1 MSLEIFAYAQALGED
16 RRAHPTNDLTSA
28 LMAAEVDGEQ
38 LSPQEFGS
46 FFILLVVAGNETTR
60 NAISH
65 GMKALTDY
73 PDQRRIWFGD
83 FDAHTRTAV
92 EEIVRWATPVIY
104 FRRTVTED
112 TELGGQPL
120 RAGDKV
126 VMFYESANRDQR
138 GLRAPGRVRHHA
150 PRAATAGR
158 LRCRR
163 AALLPRR
170 QPRPPRDHRD
180 VRRDPPPAARTC
192 GSPASPTTSRATSST
207 ASSGCPAPGRHAFV
221 NDHERVRWARTLTT
235 AGWLFVLAYLTFV
248 TSTVRRVIAITQS
261 SFEDGV
267 WGQRIEIL
275 SFVGLQQNVIML
287 VPAAAAAIAAT
298 IVLRGVLDRT
308 DIWLAQ
314 LTRVVA
320 GLSYVIIILAALG
333 MIGVFFQ
340 TPDSTGDL
348 EALLGRAGGVLMAVA
363 MIRLCLA
370 AERSTG

>member
-1 MSLEIFAYAQALGED
+1 
-16 RRAHPTNDLTSA
+16 
-28 LMAAEVDGEQ
+28 
-38 LSPQEFGS
+38 
-46 FFILLVVAGNETTR
+46 
-60 NAISH
+60 
-65 GMKALTDY
+65 
-73 PDQRRIWFGD
+73 
-83 FDAHTRTAV
+83 
-92 EEIVRWATPVIY
+92 
-104 FRRTVTED
+104 
-112 TELGGQPL
+112 
-120 RAGDKV
+120 
-126 VMFYESANRDQR
+126 
-138 GLRAPGRVRHHA
+138 
-150 PRAATAGR
+150 
-158 LRCRR
+158 
-163 AALLPRR
+163 
-170 QPRPPRDHRD
+170 
-180 VRRDPPPAARTC
+180 
-192 GSPASPTTSRATSST
+192 
-207 ASSGCPAPGRHAFV
+207 V

-287 VPAAAAAIAAT
+287 VPAAGAAIAAT
-298 IVLRGVLDRT
+298 IVLRGVLDRS

-320 GLSYVIIILAALG
+320 GLSYVIILLAALG

-348 EALLGRAGGVLMAVA
+348 EALLGRAGGVLMSVA